1 MQGPPRYRQQVRMI
15 DAAFVRLYLEWAR
28 EENTAQR
35 VARRLFEEK
44 VFERKFFGRRDLEA
58 WLERRDFQKKVYWE
72 NVERLERFLRERL
85 EKAQAIIAYRHW
97 LEKITDHEKYL
108 SDIFADMIADRKWA
122 SIELGY
128 EQMFTTTENGV
139 VVMLPRYGRAVQVI
153 WGDMHRQNVNQRMA
167 KNFHWHASHRYMT
180 TENGVIVPLPVIG
193 KAIHW
198 IRAEVTQTQFERLH
212 KMDLKKLKE
221 ERLQDKKF
229 YTQRSERFSLE
240 KSRFVIEKIND
251 YALGHKDLLAKI
263 AKPGFEGKLADL
275 KKAKERAEAKLL
287 RQEARAH
294 RLEGQL
300 EESPDDLRSSRIL
313 SALPEKLSESLDEK
327 LVSMDPV
334 VQRDVAEHHPR
345 GVSDKAS
352 LGSADLS
359 QGRSSLEDLE
369 RKLTKPGTGDQ
380 AQQELNKVKDLQRNL
395 ASQAASAQSLLA
407 QHVHQAAGV
416 HQALKLVSDS
426 GLTRKKA

>member
-1 MQGPPRYRQQVRMI
+1 
-15 DAAFVRLYLEWAR
+15 
-28 EENTAQR
+28 
-35 VARRLFEEK
+35 
-44 VFERKFFGRRDLEA
+44 
-58 WLERRDFQKKVYWE
+58 
-72 NVERLERFLRERL
+72 
-85 EKAQAIIAYRHW
+85 
-97 LEKITDHEKYL
+97 
-108 SDIFADMIADRKWA
+108 
-122 SIELGY
+122 
-128 EQMFTTTENGV
+128 
-139 VVMLPRYGRAVQVI
+139 
-153 WGDMHRQNVNQRMA
+153 
-167 KNFHWHASHRYMT
+167 
-180 TENGVIVPLPVIG
+180 
-193 KAIHW
+193 
-198 IRAEVTQTQFERLH
+198 
-212 KMDLKKLKE
+212 MDLKKLKE

-345 GVSDKAS
+345 GVSDKAP

-369 RKLTKPGTGDQ
+369 RKLTKPGSGDQ
-380 AQQELNKVKDLQRNL
+380 AQQELNKIKDLQRNL

-407 QHVHQAAGV
+407 QHVHQAASDQ
-416 HQALKLVSDS
+416 QALKLVSDS
-426 GLTRKKA
+426 SLTRKKA